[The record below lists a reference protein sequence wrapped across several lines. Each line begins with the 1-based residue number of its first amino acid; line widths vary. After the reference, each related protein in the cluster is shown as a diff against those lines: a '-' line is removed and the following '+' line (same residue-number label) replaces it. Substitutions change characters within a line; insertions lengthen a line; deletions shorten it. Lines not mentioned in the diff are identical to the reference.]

1 MISFQLTL
9 ILSLCLSI
17 FIYELFS
24 LKLSYFKENMIY
36 VKLDP
41 GAPNT
46 ADSDDPK
53 SGVTQNIRQDNVL
66 KHSLLSQHL
75 MDIPTVAEI
84 HGTLYK
90 AWQYDSPG
98 GVQMQSPKSFNY
110 FKVFKA
116 RK

>member
-1 MISFQLTL
+1 
-9 ILSLCLSI
+9 
-17 FIYELFS
+17 
-24 LKLSYFKENMIY
+24 MIY

-41 GAPNT
+41 TAPNT

-53 SGVTQNIRQDNVL
+53 SGVTQNVRQDNVL

-75 MDIPTVAEI
+75 MGIPTVAGI

-90 AWQYDSPG
+90 AWQYNSPV
-98 GVQMQSPKSFNY
+98 GVQMQSPKNFNY

>member
-17 FIYELFS
+17 FIYELYS
-24 LKLSYFKENMIY
+24 LKLSYFKENVIY

-53 SGVTQNIRQDNVL
+53 SGVAQNVRQDNVL

-98 GVQMQSPKSFNY
+98 GVQM
-110 FKVFKA
+110 
-116 RK
+116 